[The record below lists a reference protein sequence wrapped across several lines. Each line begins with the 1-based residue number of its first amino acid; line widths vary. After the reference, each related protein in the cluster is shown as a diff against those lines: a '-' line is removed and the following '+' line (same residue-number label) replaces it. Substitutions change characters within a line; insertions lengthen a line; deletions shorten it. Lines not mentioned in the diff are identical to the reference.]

1 MLFNLGLFHKR
12 EAKPAQWAV
21 FDSVGKDE
29 DDLIDDFEALGG
41 LAAIGSATKLHRS
54 MVCSYRFPSQETKL
68 RAGHS
73 ATVPVAD
80 GSPARVSIEH
90 LDRTA
95 RTIAVKAGPSK
106 AHLLRSERH
115 RVGKDGVRTC
125 TSPVAPEQ

>member
-80 GSPARVSIEH
+80 GS
-90 LDRTA
+90 
-95 RTIAVKAGPSK
+95 
-106 AHLLRSERH
+106 RSEEH
-115 RVGKDGVRTC
+115 
-125 TSPVAPEQ
+125 TSELQSLMRISYAVFC

>member
-1 MLFNLGLFHKR
+1 MEFRRVLFRSQDMLFNLGLFHKR

-80 GSPARVSIEH
+80 RSDAR
-90 LDRTA
+90 
-95 RTIAVKAGPSK
+95 
-106 AHLLRSERH
+106 
-115 RVGKDGVRTC
+115 RVGKECVRRGRPRW
-125 TSPVAPEQ
+125 SPTH